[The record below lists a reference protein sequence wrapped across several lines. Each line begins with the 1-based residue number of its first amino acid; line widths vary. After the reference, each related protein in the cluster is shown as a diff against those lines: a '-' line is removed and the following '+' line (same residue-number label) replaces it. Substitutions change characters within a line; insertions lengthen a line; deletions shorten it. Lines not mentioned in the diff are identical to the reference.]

1 MTKGTRVASRLAAAA
16 VLALLAA
23 CGGDGITDQP
33 PPTPPPPTP
42 PPPRVVAERSGV
54 SIAVG
59 FGYGTYFDTSAT
71 GTIDATVDYTH
82 ADSSVLVWIAKG
94 QCTGEQWVANQ
105 CTYVATSFS
114 GGKPRKVTATG
125 QTAGTYTLIVGNLGP
140 KDEAVSMQV
149 VFTQASAGGS
159 VGASTRRFEGRG
171 FLVPLPSH
179 AGERDQ

>member
-1 MTKGTRVASRLAAAA
+1 
-16 VLALLAA
+16 
-23 CGGDGITDQP
+23 
-33 PPTPPPPTP
+33 
-42 PPPRVVAERSGV
+42 VVAERSGV

-159 VGASTRRFEGRG
+159 VGASTRRSEGQG